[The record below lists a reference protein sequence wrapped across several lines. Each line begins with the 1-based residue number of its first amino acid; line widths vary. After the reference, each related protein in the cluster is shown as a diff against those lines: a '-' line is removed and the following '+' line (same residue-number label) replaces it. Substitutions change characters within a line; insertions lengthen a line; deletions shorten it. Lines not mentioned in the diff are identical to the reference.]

1 MAKSKSSVSRLPF
14 PMVSKHPEQCI
25 ACAYDLAGV
34 QNRCPECGLRI
45 DGEPGALLIAG
56 VPRVEDTNPWRRLAF
71 VVLAIAVFAFSQG
84 LFILGQFF
92 GFLAMAFIFGV
103 IVASIIALVVTSPT
117 KKHSVERIAFT
128 RAGFGRAAWGGEY
141 DMRFVAWTGR
151 EEIRSKPIGT
161 VWQQLTIRA
170 TNDMNKSKR
179 VFEAGFRC
187 RREELDWVCRAI
199 EALSVDSP
207 VPEHPGDQSDTQVGE
222 AAGETPDPW

>member
-1 MAKSKSSVSRLPF
+1 MSKSKSSVSRLPF
-14 PMVSKHPEQCI
+14 PMLSKHPEQCV

-34 QNRCPECGLRI
+34 QNRCPECGVRI

-56 VPRVEDTNPWRRLAF
+56 VPRLENTNPWRRLAF

-103 IVASIIALVVTSPT
+103 IVVSIIALVVTSPT

-128 RAGFGRAAWGGEY
+128 RAGFGRAAWRGEY
-141 DMRFVAWTGR
+141 DTRFVPWTGR
-151 EEIRSKPIGT
+151 EEIRPKRVGT

-170 TNDMNKSKR
+170 PNDMNKPKR
-179 VFEAGFRC
+179 VLEAGFRC
-187 RREELDWVCRAI
+187 RREELDWVCSAI
-199 EALSVDSP
+199 EAFSTDRP
-207 VPEHPGDQSDTQVGE
+207 VPDHPDDQ
-222 AAGETPDPW
+222 AGARDAETVCDAPDQW